1 MPRLTVGLFPPKLFR
16 PLLSRNVSSPSSTV
30 QRGSSVPHHHH
41 HARCVSRHRH
51 YSSSSSSS
59 SPSDKNTSSSSSPS
73 PLKFAPFVA
82 IVAIGTGSYILLVK
96 SRSSGKPAPQ
106 GKFIKRMS
114 TPRFSSDDVTVVFFL
129 GGPGAGKGTQ
139 SANLVRDYGFNH
151 LSAGDL
157 LRAEQTREGS
167 QYGEM
172 IREYIRE
179 GKIVPMEVTVT
190 LLSNAMAEILEQ
202 GTSKSTNPPRFL
214 IDGFP
219 RQLDQA
225 HFFEASVC
233 VSKLVLFLEC
243 PEEVLQARLLKRGET
258 SGREDDN
265 AASIKKR
272 FTTFLQ
278 TSMPVV
284 DEFEKQGKVISV
296 SATGS
301 IDEVYELIKE
311 KLQEKG
317 ISPV

>member
-1 MPRLTVGLFPPKLFR
+1 
-16 PLLSRNVSSPSSTV
+16 
-30 QRGSSVPHHHH
+30 
-41 HARCVSRHRH
+41 
-51 YSSSSSSS
+51 
-59 SPSDKNTSSSSSPS
+59 
-73 PLKFAPFVA
+73 
-82 IVAIGTGSYILLVK
+82 
-96 SRSSGKPAPQ
+96 
-106 GKFIKRMS
+106 MS
-114 TPRFSSDDVTVVFFL
+114 TPRFSSDNVTVVFFL

-190 LLSNAMAEILEQ
+190 LLSNAMAEILAN

-301 IDEVYELIKE
+301 IDEVYGLIKE

-317 ISPV
+317 ISAV